1 MSDDIAARLRIL
13 WTSCTDRI
21 NDERTEAADEIERL
35 REQLRLANLDNF
47 NITAEIEWM
56 REAIAHWSQ
65 ADQEWLNIDV
75 PTAAAMEKLRVAER
89 KLRDAAGIRL
99 PIQGDPQFDG
109 VTE

>member
-1 MSDDIAARLRIL
+1 MPSDDIATRLREYFNSPTAI
-13 WTSCTDRI
+13 D
-21 NDERTEAADEIERL
+21 AAEEIERL
-35 REQLRLANLDNF
+35 RAQLRLANIDCF
-47 NITAEIEWM
+47 NTTAEIERL
-56 REAIAHWSQ
+56 REAIAHWSR

-99 PIQGDPQFDG
+99 PIQGDRQFDG

>member
-1 MSDDIAARLRIL
+1 MPSDDIVALLRE
-13 WTSCTDRI
+13 CTCVPHGEICR
-21 NDERTEAADEIERL
+21 EAADEIERL
-35 REQLRLANLDNF
+35 RK
-47 NITAEIEWM
+47 
-56 REAIAHWSQ
+56 AIAHWSQ

-99 PIQGDPQFDG
+99 PIQGDRQFDG